1 MEENKKYRLT
11 DQSMLYNGKMIY
23 RIEALKDF
31 NDVKK
36 GEYGGFVESEDNLSQ
51 DGNCWVYGNAKL
63 FDESVVKD
71 NACVYYNAWVSDN
84 ACVSGKARVY

>member
-63 FDESVVKD
+63 FDKSVVKD
-71 NACVYYNAWVSDN
+71 NACVYDKVKVMNNAIVL
-84 ACVSGKARVY
+84 